1 MTVAEAKESYNKLLK
16 RYEKAGEYFDRKD
29 ISQTEKETQLENFQE
44 VLNGL
49 NYYLDKISIF
59 TSQEVLEGF
68 DVNK

>member
-1 MTVAEAKESYNKLLK
+1 MTVAEAKENYNKLLK

-29 ISQTEKETQLENFQE
+29 ISQAEKEKQLENFQE
-44 VLNGL
+44 VLTGL

-68 DVNK
+68 NVNK